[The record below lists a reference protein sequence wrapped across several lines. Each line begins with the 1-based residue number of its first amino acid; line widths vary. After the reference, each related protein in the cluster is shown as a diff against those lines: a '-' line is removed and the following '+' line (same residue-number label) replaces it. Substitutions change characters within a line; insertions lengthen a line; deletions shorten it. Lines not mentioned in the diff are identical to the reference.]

1 MRKKTITDEAAL
13 WSLIEA
19 GVEIYH
25 RYIGDAAERRRPC
38 NNEGML
44 EQRYNTGWRYRVR
57 ESLREQAY
65 YVYVE

>member
-13 WSLIEA
+13 WALIEA

-25 RYIGDAAERRRPC
+25 RFIGDAAERRRPC
-38 NNEGML
+38 NNGGML
-44 EQRYNTGWRYRVR
+44 EQRYNTDWLDGVR